1 MAAWEYAPTFFKNT
15 EFSNFGTR
23 VNIYANKISKGFL
36 KEEMEQGLE
45 RLRNTSNR
53 QQLKDYLMQTQLLQQ
68 YNVSISG
75 GTERMS
81 NYMSLM
87 YEKK

>member
-1 MAAWEYAPTFFKNT
+1 ML
-15 EFSNFGTR
+15 
-23 VNIYANKISKGFL
+23 VL
-36 KEEMEQGLE
+36 KSVSYTHL
-45 RLRNTSNR
+45 SNR

-87 YEKK
+87 YEKNDESTIKRGRCV

>member
-1 MAAWEYAPTFFKNT
+1 
-15 EFSNFGTR
+15 
-23 VNIYANKISKGFL
+23 
-36 KEEMEQGLE
+36 MEQGLE

-87 YEKK
+87 YE

>member
-1 MAAWEYAPTFFKNT
+1 
-15 EFSNFGTR
+15 
-23 VNIYANKISKGFL
+23 
-36 KEEMEQGLE
+36 MEQGLE

-87 YEKK
+87 YEKMMKVLLNVDMRSS